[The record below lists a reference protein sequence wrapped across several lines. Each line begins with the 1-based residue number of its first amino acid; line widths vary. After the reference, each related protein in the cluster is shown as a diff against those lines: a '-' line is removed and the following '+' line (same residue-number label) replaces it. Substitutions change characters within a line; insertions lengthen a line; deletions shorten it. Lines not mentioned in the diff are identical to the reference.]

1 MDQIIIGSRVYH
13 NDYVGTFIVV
23 EISFGSVTCYH
34 EFRNISITVTL
45 SELKLYPL
53 QSCDIAFML
62 QYEES
67 YPDLCFPTI
76 FESGYIENNYS
87 DVINFYYAIL
97 NWGLNNFEKF
107 NYSKTDIEEFVTD
120 LDTIF
125 EFYEFPEY
133 HGNILSKHSSRLGF
147 EYTNIY
153 VITWKFE
160 DNRFFYTIE
169 NSGDSSLQM
178 TILSLVVYLLD
189 KLEVEKAIAIKNDL
203 FKEIHD
209 EREKRLSDEWDE
221 LDLPY

>member
-1 MDQIIIGSRVYH
+1 MELIIIGSRVYH
-13 NDYVGTFIVV
+13 HDYVGSFIVE
-23 EISFGSVTCYH
+23 EIIFENVTCYH
-34 EFRNISITVTL
+34 EFRPVSITVSFL
-45 SELKLYPL
+45 ELILHPI

-76 FESGYIENNYS
+76 YQSYCIENDYS
-87 DVINFYYAIL
+87 KIIYFYYAIL
-97 NWGLNNFEKF
+97 NWALDNFEKF
-107 NYSKTDIEEFVTD
+107 NYSKTDIEELVTD

-147 EYTNIY
+147 EYTNNY

-209 EREKRLSDEWDE
+209 EIRNRLREESDELGLHW
-221 LDLPY
+221 